1 MAGVGGVTQSSC
13 YESDCDFSDSGFA
26 RATAGS
32 RGKSANSVMMK
43 LAKKFSKKNLP
54 ITRDEGDGVSVG
66 GDSVGKGEGSKLKQR
81 SNSVSNLDS
90 VEGYVYLDRERG
102 WAKVSKGE

>member
-1 MAGVGGVTQSSC
+1 MGGGYSSN
-13 YESDCDFSDSGFA
+13 YESDSDFSDSDFA
-26 RATAGS
+26 RATGGS

-54 ITRDEGDGVSVG
+54 ITRDDEDSGSIG
-66 GDSVGKGEGSKLKQR
+66 GDSLGRGEGKVSSWKLKQR

-90 VEGYVYLDRERG
+90 VG
-102 WAKVSKGE
+102 